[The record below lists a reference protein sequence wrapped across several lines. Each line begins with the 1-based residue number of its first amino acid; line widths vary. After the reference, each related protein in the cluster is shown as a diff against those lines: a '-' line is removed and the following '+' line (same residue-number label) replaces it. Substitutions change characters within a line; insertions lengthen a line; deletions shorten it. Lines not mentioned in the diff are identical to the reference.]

1 MGLPRHQS
9 TLLWRAEPQ
18 QRTVLVNAI
27 LVKMSNIGK
36 WQQQFIVHL
45 IPLIMSIRGRINF
58 MQMSRYGTYSMTSYR
73 NNFDKS
79 FDFGSF
85 NSEHIKIK
93 GTGHHV
99 ILFDPSHIRKSGKS
113 TFGKGRFWSGCDGQ
127 CKLGLEIGGIAV
139 GDVEHHTAFHY
150 EAIQTPNA
158 ESLKKSNKTL
168 IDHYAEIIIKRKDE
182 LNTFSK
188 YLVVDAYFSK
198 KSYVDKIID
207 NTNFDI
213 ISRLRDDAV
222 MYYIFDGP
230 PTGKRG
236 RPQVYDGK
244 VNIKNPAMNY
254 FKIVHQDSEIR
265 IFSAII
271 YVKSLQR
278 KVKIALVQYLHEHSP
293 KIKSTKIYVS
303 TDVDLSAWYIVK
315 YYKLRFQIEFIYR
328 DANQFTGLEHC
339 QARSEEKLNFHFNA
353 SLTTVS
359 IAKSAHWLSIPKEQ
373 RESFSMADVKTIYH
387 NQLLLERFFDV
398 FAMDPDTHKNNP
410 KVKELYYFGSMAT

>member
-18 QRTVLVNAI
+18 QRTVLVSAI

-207 NTNFDI
+207 NTNFDN

-222 MYYIFDGP
+222 MYYILMVCQQGNVEDLKF
-230 PTGKRG
+230 
-236 RPQVYDGK
+236 
-244 VNIKNPAMNY
+244 MM
-254 FKIVHQDSEIR
+254 
-265 IFSAII
+265 
-271 YVKSLQR
+271 VKSIL
-278 KVKIALVQYLHEHSP
+278 KI
-293 KIKSTKIYVS
+293 
-303 TDVDLSAWYIVK
+303 
-315 YYKLRFQIEFIYR
+315 LR
-328 DANQFTGLEHC
+328 
-339 QARSEEKLNFHFNA
+339 
-353 SLTTVS
+353 
-359 IAKSAHWLSIPKEQ
+359 
-373 RESFSMADVKTIYH
+373 
-387 NQLLLERFFDV
+387 
-398 FAMDPDTHKNNP
+398 
-410 KVKELYYFGSMAT
+410 

>member
-1 MGLPRHQS
+1 MESS
-9 TLLWRAEPQ
+9 TL
-18 QRTVLVNAI
+18 VSAI

-36 WQQQFIVHL
+36 WQHQFIVHL
-45 IPLIMSIRGRINF
+45 IPLLMSIRGRINF
-58 MQMSRYGTYSMTSYR
+58 MQMSRYGRYSMTSYR
-73 NNFDKS
+73 NNFDKF

-85 NSEHIKIK
+85 NAEHIKMK

-99 ILFDPSHIRKSGKS
+99 IIFDPSHIRKSGKS
-113 TFGKGRFWSGCDGQ
+113 TFGKGRFWSGCDNQ
-127 CKLGLEIGGIAV
+127 SKLGLEIGGIAV

-158 ESLKKSNKTL
+158 ENLKNLGKNL
-168 IDHYAEIIIKRKDE
+168 IDHYAEIIIKRKDK
-182 LNTFSK
+182 LISFSN
-188 YLVVDAYFSK
+188 YLAVDAYFSK
-198 KSYVDKIID
+198 KSYVDKILN
-207 NTNFDI
+207 NTDFNL

-222 MYYIFDGP
+222 MYYIFDGQ

-236 RPQVYDGK
+236 RPQVYAGK
-244 VNIKNPAMNY
+244 VDVKNPAMNY
-254 FKIVHQDSEIR
+254 FNIVHQDSEIR

-271 YVKSLQR
+271 FVKSLQR
-278 KVKIALVQYLHEHSP
+278 KVKIALVQYLDEHTP
-293 KIKSTKIYVS
+293 KIKSTKIYFS

-328 DANQFTGLEHC
+328 DANQFTGLENC

-359 IAKSAHWLSIPKEQ
+359 IAKSAHWLSIPIEK

-398 FAMDPDTHKNNP
+398 FDIDPNTHKNNP
-410 KVKELYYFGSMAT
+410 KVKELYYFGSIAA